1 MTKYRFII
9 SLLLVLLAIS
19 QYKLWFGDYGVLWL
33 QNLRTELSE
42 QQQEN
47 NRLIQRNEA
56 LNAELQ
62 ELKTGKDALEERA
75 RSQLGMIK
83 EGEVFIQETKP
94 AEQWRVNPESKRIN
108 PESKDEGKSQ

>member
-33 QNLRTELSE
+33 QSLRVELNE

-47 NRLIQRNEA
+47 NRLIRRNEA

-94 AEQWRVNPESKRIN
+94 VEQWRVDPESKLVNPESK
-108 PESKDEGKSQ
+108 DAGKSQ

>member
-1 MTKYRFII
+1 MTKHRFIV
-9 SLLLVLLAIS
+9 SLLFVLLAIS

-33 QNLRTELSE
+33 QNLRTELAE
-42 QQQEN
+42 QQAEN

-62 ELKTGKDALEERA
+62 ELKTGQEALEERA

-83 EGEVFIQETKP
+83 EGEIFIQETKP
-94 AEQWRVNPESKRIN
+94 VENKVDTPILLDTQENK
-108 PESKDEGKSQ
+108 

>member
-9 SLLLVLLAIS
+9 SLLFVLLTIS

-33 QNLRTELSE
+33 QNLRTELKE
-42 QQQEN
+42 QQLEN

-62 ELKTGKDALEERA
+62 ELKTGKEALEERA

-83 EGEVFIQETKP
+83 EWEIFIQETKP
-94 AEQWRVNPESKRIN
+94 VEKRLIAPESNKV
-108 PESKDEGKSQ
+108 EQSQ

>member
-1 MTKYRFII
+1 VTKYRFII
-9 SLLLVLLAIS
+9 SLLLFLLAIS

-33 QNLRTELSE
+33 QNLRTELNE

-62 ELKTGKDALEERA
+62 ELKTGKEALEERA

-94 AEQWRVNPESKRIN
+94 VEKRVITPESKEDQR
-108 PESKDEGKSQ
+108 SQ

>member
-9 SLLLVLLAIS
+9 SLLFVLLTIS

-33 QNLRTELSE
+33 QNLRTELKE
-42 QQQEN
+42 QQLEN

-62 ELKTGKDALEERA
+62 ELKTGKEALEERA

-83 EGEVFIQETKP
+83 EGEIFIQETKP
-94 AEQWRVNPESKRIN
+94 VEERLIAPESNKV
-108 PESKDEGKSQ
+108 EQSQ